1 MSIFRFASSLLA
13 FAAVLF
19 LAEGTAAQ
27 ALHRKFELFTEGGI
41 SMTNQFTQ
49 FEQGV
54 VSVQPLEFG
63 SATIKSSLRT
73 TGRLFAGVRL
83 WMDKSQAFEASYSYS
98 PSSLLSS
105 FTCTPSCG
113 GVGIRTI
120 PLRASFFAGNYVHTL
135 PRLGSFRPFLTA
147 GVGVLTFFQGSP
159 GYVQHDP
166 FTVNLGGG
174 FDRDIAWHW
183 AVRTEYRDWIFEMPH
198 LGSTAS
204 GLVHNMVPSI
214 GPVFR
219 F

>member
-1 MSIFRFASSLLA
+1 MSKSRFELSLLTL
-13 FAAVLF
+13 AAVLF
-19 LAEGTAAQ
+19 LAESASAQ
-27 ALHRKFELFTEGGI
+27 AFHRKFELFTEGGV

-54 VSVQPLEFG
+54 VNIQPLEFG
-63 SATIKSSLRT
+63 DFTIKSSLRT
-73 TGRLFAGVRL
+73 TGRLFAGVRF
-83 WMDKSQAFEASYSYS
+83 WVDKSQAFEVSYSYS

-105 FTCTPSCG
+105 ATCTPSCG

-120 PLRASFFAGNYVHTL
+120 PLRANFFAGNYIHTL
-135 PRLGSFRPFLTA
+135 PQLGNFRPFLTA
-147 GVGVLTFFQGSP
+147 GAGVLTFFQESP

-174 FDRDIAWHW
+174 FDRNIARHW
-183 AVRTEYRDWIFEMPH
+183 AMRTEYRDWIFEMPH
-198 LGSTAS
+198 LGSSAS